1 VEVDCVLHEIILKV
15 DLIASGLYL
24 EDRLILQSICYEKCF
39 FFPWCNWKGEPEITL
54 LIFEY
59 FQVINKLHEI

>member
-24 EDRLILQSICYEKCF
+24 EGRLILQSICYEKCF
-39 FFPWCNWKGEPEITL
+39 FFL
-54 LIFEY
+54 D
-59 FQVINKLHEI
+59 VIGKENLR